1 MECSDPVGTD
11 GKTGEYP
18 DLYTGR
24 NGETCADRNGEVA
37 EASSAMPQE
46 EAVEPVETVQSQ
58 TIQPVIPETMPEE
71 IVNTLPGEDMTQEE
85 SPAEAYIY
93 YQGFKIDQE
102 GMICGFGPCKKRG
115 LTDGYLELP
124 SENCIGIRRGNV
136 FGSWGRRFLKFYSS
150 GEYSEYRKWCVF

>member
-18 DLYTGR
+18 AYTLAEMEKHVQI
-24 NGETCADRNGEVA
+24 ETEKVA

-93 YQGFKIDQE
+93 YQGSK
-102 GMICGFGPCKKRG
+102 
-115 LTDGYLELP
+115 L
-124 SENCIGIRRGNV
+124 IRRNDL
-136 FGSWGRRFLKFYSS
+136 WI
-150 GEYSEYRKWCVF
+150 